1 MGDLVWSHG
10 PRYFGT
16 VRKEIYIYMH
26 ALLLLL
32 LLLLFMRKLNSFRLK
47 LEYNKRNY
55 KARSTSR
62 YIHVG

>member
-16 VRKEIYIYMH
+16 VRKEKYIYMH

-32 LLLLFMRKLNSFRLK
+32 LLLLFMIYEKVEFIQT
-47 LEYNKRNY
+47 E
-55 KARSTSR
+55 
-62 YIHVG
+62 IGIQ